1 LDVPRLTELADHITD
16 PHSKQAAE
24 QATAEMGIP
33 PADVADVIAF
43 AVSQP
48 RRVAQRDPR
57 APEPGMKASA
67 LAPDAHS
74 SPPTE

>member
-1 LDVPRLTELADHITD
+1 VT
-16 PHSKQAAE
+16 
-24 QATAEMGIP
+24 G
-33 PADVADVIAF
+33 IAF

-48 RRVAQRDPR
+48 RRVALNEILVR
-57 APEPGMKASA
+57 EPAMKASA